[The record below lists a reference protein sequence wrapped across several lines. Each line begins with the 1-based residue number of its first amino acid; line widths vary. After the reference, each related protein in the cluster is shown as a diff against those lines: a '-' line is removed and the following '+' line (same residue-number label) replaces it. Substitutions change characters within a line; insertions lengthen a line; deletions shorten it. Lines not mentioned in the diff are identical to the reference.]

1 MVHCR
6 SPTKCLKN
14 GHFPSNQ
21 IQIVPDSNC
30 CKLFMDNGL
39 PAGANFSPDT
49 SDKEHRP
56 KANKKRRRTNMQK
69 KAAFPCHLKATVPCG
84 RVYGCGNHEPISS
97 VERRRLAGQRCG
109 LRRCH
114 FADSRNGKTDKRQ
127 TERGLLAARLK
138 SPNRELRRLAPTVP
152 GKRTRAPQEFASG
165 CCRERPSGC

>member
-84 RVYGCGNHEPISS
+84 RIYGSITRPSS
-97 VERRRLAGQRCG
+97 NTPKSLFPRRA
-109 LRRCH
+109 
-114 FADSRNGKTDKRQ
+114 
-127 TERGLLAARLK
+127 
-138 SPNRELRRLAPTVP
+138 LAPLKDP
-152 GKRTRAPQEFASG
+152 CQA
-165 CCRERPSGC
+165 CRL

>member
-49 SDKEHRP
+49 SDSKYRVNRSIAHFVTGNSCWLDSSTLPAVER
-56 KANKKRRRTNMQK
+56 
-69 KAAFPCHLKATVPCG
+69 ATVFIALIHRSACWAKG
-84 RVYGCGNHEPISS
+84 SQV
-97 VERRRLAGQRCG
+97 
-109 LRRCH
+109 
-114 FADSRNGKTDKRQ
+114 D
-127 TERGLLAARLK
+127 
-138 SPNRELRRLAPTVP
+138 
-152 GKRTRAPQEFASG
+152 
-165 CCRERPSGC
+165 

>member
-49 SDKEHRP
+49 SELTYIHV
-56 KANKKRRRTNMQK
+56 NKRCKCFQLPRYGPSADRSNCATKDSVTPAEPPRIWRQ
-69 KAAFPCHLKATVPCG
+69 AACACL
-84 RVYGCGNHEPISS
+84 
-97 VERRRLAGQRCG
+97 RLW
-109 LRRCH
+109 
-114 FADSRNGKTDKRQ
+114 
-127 TERGLLAARLK
+127 
-138 SPNRELRRLAPTVP
+138 
-152 GKRTRAPQEFASG
+152 
-165 CCRERPSGC
+165 